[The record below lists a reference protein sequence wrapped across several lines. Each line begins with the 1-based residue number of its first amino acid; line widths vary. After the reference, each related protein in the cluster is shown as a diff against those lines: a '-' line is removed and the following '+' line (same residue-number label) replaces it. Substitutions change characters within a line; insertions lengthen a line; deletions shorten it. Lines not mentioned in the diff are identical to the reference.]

1 MNTRVTISMPEEMH
15 RLILKHAAEAGA
27 EPDSYMIEVL
37 EQHLE
42 DLHDVALAEAATARI
57 KSGES
62 KLISS
67 QEMWGDMDD

>member
-1 MNTRVTISMPEEMH
+1 MH